1 MHWLIIV
8 YETWESLANKLL
20 TSEESGKSRNQNKV
34 NPDQVTKWPHPSPRE
49 GNFHDA
55 GFQPP
60 HPHLLH
66 HWHWVGCQ
74 SSLNHTSKV
83 LAPLHTDKVLALHII
98 VICFFICGFD
108 KVLLVPALQS
118 RANTSWSRLRM
129 LLRRVE
135 QTTTKIGA
143 LGVMVVPLA
152 TTNGSPRA
160 LGVVVPP
167 VGRGWPMMPV
177 LRCQRLWWNSLWF
190 L

>member
-1 MHWLIIV
+1 MFIV
-8 YETWESLANKLL
+8 FETWEFELL
-20 TSEESGKSRNQNKV
+20 TSDIYRPVYKSRHQNEV
-34 NPDQVTKWPHPSPRE
+34 NPDQATKSKRPRE

-55 GFQPP
+55 GFLPP

-66 HWHWVGCQ
+66 HGHWVGCQ
-74 SSLNHTSKV
+74 SSHNHPWHHYIQTITVVFTRFWHCTMHMSH
-83 LAPLHTDKVLALHII
+83 LFLIWE
-98 VICFFICGFD
+98 FD
-108 KVLLVPALQS
+108 KVLLVPALQ
-118 RANTSWSRLRM
+118 NTSWSRLRM